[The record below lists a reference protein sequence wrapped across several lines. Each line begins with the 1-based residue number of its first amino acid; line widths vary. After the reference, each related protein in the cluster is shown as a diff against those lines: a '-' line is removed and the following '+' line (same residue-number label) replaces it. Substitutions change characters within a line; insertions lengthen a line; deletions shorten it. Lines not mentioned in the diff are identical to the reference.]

1 MYDPPE
7 GEPNLRWG
15 PEMHIQ
21 KHIDDGALWLTLSNP
36 EKMNCLGL
44 AEYNGLADAIIDAS
58 ADDSLD
64 VIVIVGSGRAF
75 CTGGNL
81 KEIQAEQAKGELPGR
96 VAIQRFADASL
107 RLFQAIES
115 TSKTVVAAV
124 NGYCHAGGLSIA
136 LSADI
141 CIASDRADF
150 CVPEAK
156 VGLAD
161 PYAPLRLARAV
172 GLPTARWM
180 MYTAERIPA
189 ARAGELSLV
198 NKVVPHDVLMDEAK
212 ALVGQLQRTSPTSR
226 AIYKKC
232 LNTDLPAFS
241 RDAMISANASPD
253 AIEGLLA
260 FAERRDPVWPSRRGS
275 E

>member
-1 MYDPPE
+1 
-7 GEPNLRWG
+7 
-15 PEMHIQ
+15 MHIE
-21 KHIDDGALWLTLSNP
+21 KNVDDGALWLILSNP

-44 AEYNGLADAIIDAS
+44 AEYNGLADAIIEAS
-58 ADDSLD
+58 ADDTLD
-64 VIVIVGSGRAF
+64 VIAIAGTGRAF

-81 KEIQAEQAKGELPGR
+81 KEILAEQAKGELPGK
-96 VAIQRFADASL
+96 VVIQRFADASL

-115 TSKTVVAAV
+115 TPKTVVAVV

-180 MYTAERIPA
+180 MYTAERISA
-189 ARAGELSLV
+189 VRALEISLV
-198 NKVVPHDVLMDEAK
+198 NKVVPHDQLKEEAT
-212 ALVGQLQRTSPTSR
+212 ALVRQLQKTAPTSR

-232 LNTDLPAFS
+232 LNSDLPAFT
-241 RDAMISANASPD
+241 REAMISANASPD
-253 AIEGLLA
+253 AVEGLRA
-260 FAERRDPVWPSRRGS
+260 FVERREAVWPSRRYAAT
-275 E
+275 